1 MPTEVLGILLLTGL
15 ILLIRFHK
23 LLPSLLRFLVRSTVG
38 YLFLYFFSFFGTGMG
53 LTLGANLVN
62 SAVLGLLGLPG
73 FGLLLMIRYMTL

>member
-38 YLFLYFFSFFGTGMG
+38 YLFLYFFSSFGTGMG
-53 LTLGANLVN
+53 LTLWANMVN
-62 SAVLGLLGLPG
+62 SAVLGLLGFHG
-73 FGLLLMIRYMTL
+73 FGLLLRIRYMTL